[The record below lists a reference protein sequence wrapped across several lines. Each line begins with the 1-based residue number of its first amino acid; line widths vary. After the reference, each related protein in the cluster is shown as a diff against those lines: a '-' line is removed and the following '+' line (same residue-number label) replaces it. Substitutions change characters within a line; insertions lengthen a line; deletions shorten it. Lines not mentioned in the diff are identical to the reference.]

1 VGIALARGYATV
13 NDITDASLMAAL
25 GRRMTD
31 AVARETV
38 AASNLANLD
47 TPGYRTL
54 EATFEES
61 LHAELGALPVARTA
75 GGHLTGIAP
84 ASAATHAAE
93 GLSARRDG
101 NTVQLD
107 RELLALNRAAGDF
120 SAAQTALA
128 AKFRLVRYAINE
140 GR

>member
-1 VGIALARGYATV
+1 LLPGSATV
-13 NDITDASLMAAL
+13 NDINDASLMAAL
-25 GRRMTD
+25 GRQMTL

-47 TPGYRTL
+47 TPGYRAR
-54 EATFEES
+54 EATFEDS
-61 LHAELGALPVARTA
+61 LETELGAAIPLARTA
-75 GGHLTGIAP
+75 HGHLAGP
-84 ASAATHAAE
+84 AAASTPGTHELQGA
-93 GLSARRDG
+93 SARRDG

-107 RELLALNRAAGDF
+107 RELLAMNRAAGDF